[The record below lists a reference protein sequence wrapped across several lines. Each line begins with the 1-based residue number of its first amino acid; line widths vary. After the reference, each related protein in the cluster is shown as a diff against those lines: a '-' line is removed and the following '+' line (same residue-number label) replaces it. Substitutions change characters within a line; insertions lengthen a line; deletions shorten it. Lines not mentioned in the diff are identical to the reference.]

1 MSAIEPTQGDTQS
14 PCTSSRPSL
23 LSPTDTGACASATER
38 PLRLLWALEQGA
50 PRRRTSST
58 SSATKGLLALATLSI
73 AGAAALVVAT
83 YSDSSGAPDVVS
95 MGTAP
100 PSTFTTLAPPT
111 GAASRPVES
120 AQSAATAAP
129 AQPADPLQEPLASSR
144 LEGPAR
150 VESANAGLAALPG
163 IAAAADAVPAQRAT
177 PTSAATSASAPRRTK
192 SRSAAT
198 TRSAAAAP
206 ARARAETVA
215 SATARDP
222 DAELVAAIMARLE
235 SPRPANGRPTPFAAT
250 VSAGTIASLVRDC
263 NAMADSVSALACR
276 RRICDGYWG
285 QAQACPK
292 SMAPATTSG
301 GTASVA
307 H

>member
-1 MSAIEPTQGDTQS
+1 M
-14 PCTSSRPSL
+14 RL
-23 LSPTDTGACASATER
+23 LS
-38 PLRLLWALEQGA
+38 ALEQGT

-58 SSATKGLLALATLSI
+58 SSTTKGLLALATLSI

-83 YSDSSGAPDVVS
+83 YSDSSGAPDVVA

-100 PSTFTTLAPPT
+100 DSTFTTLAPPA
-111 GAASRPVES
+111 GAASGPMES
-120 AQSAATAAP
+120 TGSAATAAATRP
-129 AQPADPLQEPLASSR
+129 VAVPPQKP

-150 VESANAGLAALPG
+150 VESGNEGLAALPG
-163 IAAAADAVPAQRAT
+163 MAATADAVAAQRAAASTPT
-177 PTSAATSASAPRRTK
+177 PTSAATSASAPRGAK
-192 SRSAAT
+192 SRSATASRT
-198 TRSAAAAP
+198 AAV
-206 ARARAETVA
+206 ARARARPETVA
-215 SATARDP
+215 DATARDP
-222 DAELVAAIMARLE
+222 DADLVAAIMARLE
-235 SPRPANGRPTPFAAT
+235 SPRPANGRPTPRAAN
-250 VSAGTIASLVRDC
+250 VSASTIASLVRDC

-292 SMAPATTSG
+292 SMAPATTSA